1 MSISRTAKSAEFQII
16 SWFLEAGW
24 EAYVP
29 VVDVKGIDLVVK
41 YPRGNQWLTSI
52 QIKHSQPTSKHQGRI
67 QNKWG
72 RLKDVHFHFLVLFM
86 PNNTSGFVFPFRFF
100 LDRGKTIDTL
110 RNGQPRPL
118 VRDFYFNL
126 ADIDIAERGATFV
139 QHFTE
144 VWLDGK
150 GM

>member
-1 MSISRTAKSAEFQII
+1 MAISRTAKSAEFQII

-24 EAYVP
+24 ETYVP
-29 VVDVKGIDLVVK
+29 VVDINGVDIVVK

-52 QIKHSQPTSKHQGRI
+52 QIKHSQPTSKNQGRI

-72 RLKDVHFHFLVLFM
+72 AKNAPFNFLVLYM
-86 PNNTSGFVFPFRFF
+86 PANTSGFVLPFKFF
-100 LDRGKTIDTL
+100 LDRGKTVDTL
-110 RNGQPRPL
+110 WNGQPRAL
-118 VRDFYFNL
+118 VRDLYFNL
-126 ADIDIAERGATFV
+126 ADIDISERGAAFV
-139 QHFTE
+139 QHFTA